1 MVNTIVFT
9 SYKGSSLTSKIRKG
23 VKTQFGRI
31 ASWFKDS
38 KLSATTNSVVLL
50 YLISIVVVVVVV
62 VVGLSFEDSRGSFV
76 VVQRRHLWNEQ
87 KTIKNS
93 IALDIEL
100 LAAALLL
107 LKLPLLWKIFS
118 KSWNKIFFSFF
129 LLGMLKP
136 SAFNFRLN
144 FDQTEDEYEKTQ
156 TWHFK
161 FVVIILGVKN

>member
-31 ASWFKDS
+31 ASWFQDS
-38 KLSATTNSVVLL
+38 KLSATTNSVMLL
-50 YLISIVVVVVVV
+50 YIISIVVVVVVV
-62 VVGLSFEDSRGSFV
+62 VALSFEDSRVSFV

-107 LKLPLLWKIFS
+107 LKLRLLWKIFS

-144 FDQTEDEYEKTQ
+144 FDQTEEEYEKTQ